1 MHTEHGMGKPGIC
14 GVDGKY
20 YVCAVGPV
28 LNIGV
33 ILNTAGDHKDYKKGK
48 VLFFVKIHEK

>member
-1 MHTEHGMGKPGIC
+1 MGKPGIC